1 MPEQNPILQFVHDRI
16 TQLCGEIGAHIADT
30 IDDPDI
36 VAGIPF
42 AMFMLDHS
50 LRQFLEGSILI
61 NPKHYP
67 GLRNHY
73 AAEAAHLTLDT

>member
-1 MPEQNPILQFVHDRI
+1 MPADNHILQYVYARI
-16 TQLCGEIGAHIADT
+16 TKMCGEIGAHIAET

-42 AMFMLDHS
+42 AMFMLDNS